1 MGPNGTEERADLL
14 CPSPYVTVSV
24 KASTTTAVALHP
36 SVDRHCVKRY
46 RPGVSDISSF
56 LYSLKRCI
64 SEMHS
69 KREQMFVGVGWMEGG
84 SGVVGVLLPSPL
96 FQHLRTRALPIPL
109 LRRKERFEAATILA
123 SSLAC
128 SLVGYTE
135 NEALPEENSREEG
148 ERANFRNGQRRR
160 NKGRSPAP
168 T

>member
-24 KASTTTAVALHP
+24 KASTTTAVALLP
-36 SVDRHCVKRY
+36 SVDRQCVKRY

-84 SGVVGVLLPSPL
+84 SGVVGVLLPLSFNTSAHVP
-96 FQHLRTRALPIPL
+96 FPFRFFAEKSDLRPPR
-109 LRRKERFEAATILA
+109 
-123 SSLAC
+123 SSLAR
-128 SLVGYTE
+128 SLARSSVTRKTKLSLRRTRG
-135 NEALPEENSREEG
+135 RK